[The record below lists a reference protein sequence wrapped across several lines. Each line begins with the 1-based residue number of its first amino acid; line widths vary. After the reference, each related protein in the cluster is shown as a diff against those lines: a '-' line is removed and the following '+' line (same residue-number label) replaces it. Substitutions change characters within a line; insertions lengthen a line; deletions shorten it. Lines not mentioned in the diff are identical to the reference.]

1 MLCKLFRLDVL
12 SALDVNVMIIQT
24 DRLDYSLVCRREGL
38 LLLECAFLSV
48 RVVSPRA
55 VVM

>member
-1 MLCKLFRLDVL
+1 MLCELFRLDVL